1 MILEAPN
8 DGTPPSYTN
17 AHALF
22 YCLFCQ
28 IEQVELVPGLKG
40 AEELP
45 LDYSLTE
52 PPLGSALPR
61 LYGFSRDPTT
71 GQGQIHNIPIT
82 TDDRLCVL

>member
-1 MILEAPN
+1 MIPYLLATALL
-8 DGTPPSYTN
+8 TPYPCV
-17 AHALF
+17 L
-22 YCLFCQ
+22 CQ

-71 GQGQIHNIPIT
+71 GQGQINT
-82 TDDRLCVL
+82 TQNPCDDCLPVL